1 MKILYFAWLR
11 ERLNKNEEDVVLP
24 ADVETV
30 GDLIAWLAARD
41 ETAELAF
48 ANPRII
54 RAALDT
60 DIVDHATPL
69 GSARTVALFPPM
81 TGG

>member
-11 ERLNKNEEDVVLP
+11 ERLDRAEEEIELP
-24 ADVETV
+24 PGVTTV
-30 GDLIAWLAARD
+30 GELIAHLRTRD
-41 ETAELAF
+41 EVTDAAF
-48 ANPRII
+48 ERPHLI

-60 DIVDHATPL
+60 ELVEHDAPL
-69 GSARTVALFPPM
+69 GSARTLALFPPM